1 MENKIL
7 TIKGTICALFVVI
20 GDLFSW
26 QMKLVLLMVAM
37 MIIDFITGTI
47 AGALTVGLS
56 SKIMRKGVATKLGY
70 ICVIITSAI
79 CDYAMS
85 IFATNIS
92 ESWSW
97 KTLFVPMAC
106 GWYIITDGI
115 SILENVV
122 NMGAPVP
129 NWLEKILRITKDKI
143 DKAETE
149 EINK

>member
-7 TIKGTICALFVVI
+7 YIKSALSALFVVV
-20 GDLFSW
+20 GDMFSW
-26 QMKLVLLMVAM
+26 QMKLVLLMIAM

-70 ICVIITSAI
+70 IFVIIASAL
-79 CDYAMS
+79 CDYTMS
-85 IFATNIS
+85 IFAENIS
-92 ESWSW
+92 ANWQWE
-97 KTLFVPMAC
+97 TIFVPMAC
-106 GWYIITDGI
+106 GWYIVTDGI

-129 NWLEKILRITKDKI
+129 DWLVKKLRITKDKI
-143 DKAETE
+143 DNTAKEDISE
-149 EINK
+149 

>member
-7 TIKGTICALFVVI
+7 TLKGTICALFVVI

-47 AGALTVGLS
+47 AGALTIGLS

-70 ICVIITSAI
+70 IFVIIASAL
-79 CDYAMS
+79 CDYTMS
-85 IFATNIS
+85 IFASNIS
-92 ESWSW
+92 ETWKW

-129 NWLEKILRITKDKI
+129 AWLIKILRITKDKL
-143 DKAETE
+143 DNTE
-149 EINK
+149 VEEMNK